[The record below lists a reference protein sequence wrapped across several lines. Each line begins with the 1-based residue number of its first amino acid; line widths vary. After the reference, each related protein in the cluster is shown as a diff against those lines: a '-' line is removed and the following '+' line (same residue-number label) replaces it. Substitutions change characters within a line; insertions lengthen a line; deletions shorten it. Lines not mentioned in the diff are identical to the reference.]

1 MDGTRLYYRA
11 NIDGAPR
18 RRPLMQLEFKN
29 DAKPDVYL
37 EDVQQYELS
46 QDRKKLLIQRGTD
59 LFVLDVAA
67 RAPTNITERRLD
79 LAGWTFP
86 VNPVAMRR
94 QMFEDAW
101 RLERD
106 YFYDPKMNGV
116 DWKAMREKYRPLAAR
131 VTSRAELSDVIAQM
145 VAELSTLHIFVSGG
159 DLRRGT
165 ENVVP
170 ASLGAR
176 LERDEEA
183 GGYRVAH
190 IYRSDPDIPADRSP
204 LLDPAANVRVGDVI
218 VAINGMPALTGD
230 PSELLR
236 NQAGRQVLL
245 SVKPSGNGATRQ
257 VIVVPWTQGRETSAR
272 YTEWEYTRRLLTDSL
287 SGGKIGYLHLR
298 SMGPGDINQ
307 FVRDYYPVFNRDG
320 LILDLRNNT
329 GGNIDSWILG
339 KLMRKAWSYWQP
351 RVGEPYWNM
360 QYAFRGPMVVLVN
373 ERTASDG
380 EAFAEGFRRLALGKV
395 IGTRTWGGEIWLSS
409 DNQLVDRGIATA
421 AQQALYGMAER
432 KMIIEGWGVD
442 PDIVV
447 DNLPAETFAGKDRQL
462 EVAVRELL
470 KAKP

>member
-1 MDGTRLYYRA
+1 M
-11 NIDGAPR
+11 
-18 RRPLMQLEFKN
+18 
-29 DAKPDVYL
+29 
-37 EDVQQYELS
+37 
-46 QDRKKLLIQRGTD
+46 
-59 LFVLDVAA
+59 
-67 RAPTNITERRLD
+67 
-79 LAGWTFP
+79 
-86 VNPVAMRR
+86 
-94 QMFEDAW
+94 
-101 RLERD
+101 
-106 YFYDPKMNGV
+106 
-116 DWKAMREKYRPLAAR
+116 
-131 VTSRAELSDVIAQM
+131 
-145 VAELSTLHIFVSGG
+145 
-159 DLRRGT
+159 
-165 ENVVP
+165 
-170 ASLGAR
+170 
-176 LERDEEA
+176 
-183 GGYRVAH
+183 
-190 IYRSDPDIPADRSP
+190 
-204 LLDPAANVRVGDVI
+204 I

-287 SGGKIGYLHLR
+287 GGGKIGYLHLR

-421 AQQALYGMAER
+421 AQQALYGLAER

-447 DNLPAETFAGKDRQL
+447 DNLPGETFAGKDRQL